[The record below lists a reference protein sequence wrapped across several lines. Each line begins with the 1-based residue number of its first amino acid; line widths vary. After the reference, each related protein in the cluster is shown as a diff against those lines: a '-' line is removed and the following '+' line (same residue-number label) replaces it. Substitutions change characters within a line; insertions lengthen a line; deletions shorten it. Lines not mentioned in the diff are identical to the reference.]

1 MTGFHKDYKMTDPA
15 DTPAQ
20 TLVKA
25 AKIGEKA
32 GLNFV
37 YAGNR
42 PGRVEK
48 YSNTRCPKCE
58 TNLVKRHGFDVTD
71 FTMKVDDKLHG
82 YCNKCG
88 EIIAGRW
95 EKPPERNQMFYF
107 F

>member
-1 MTGFHKDYKMTDPA
+1 MTDPD

-20 TLVKA
+20 TLIRA

-58 TNLVKRHGFDVTD
+58 TDLVKRYGFDVTD
-71 FTMKVDDKLHG
+71 FKMIVDDKLRG
-82 YCNKCG
+82 FCTKCG
-88 EIIAGRW
+88 EQIPGRW
-95 EKPPERNQMFYF
+95 EEPPERNQMFYF